1 MRYFNKEKD
10 TFLKV
15 INALLIIGAILSV
28 VIMVATGIQ
37 LLNKNKVLSYKDY
50 AKKVCTIDKLE
61 YECLDESC
69 IKELDIER
77 KKTCTNYYLDYKKE
91 QDAINKKNINNFFI
105 SLGTSI
111 ILFISLHLLNKKI

>member
-37 LLNKNKVLSYKDY
+37 LLNKNKVKSRRAVQVCFSLARALSM
-50 AKKVCTIDKLE
+50 
-61 YECLDESC
+61 
-69 IKELDIER
+69 
-77 KKTCTNYYLDYKKE
+77 
-91 QDAINKKNINNFFI
+91 
-105 SLGTSI
+105 LGEWQ
-111 ILFISLHLLNKKI
+111 